1 MRPDVTATV
10 AVLAGLGL
18 GLGVMVTTGSAG
30 EPSTPGS
37 RTDAAGVAEAP
48 ATDPVPSTAAPVTI
62 SPSPADP
69 SPKPQRSSRGS
80 TYGKGK
86 IVPGRPVSI
95 DIPRLGVDTTVS
107 GISAVGGTLVPPAD
121 YTTVGWWQDG
131 PAPGAQHGTAII
143 TGHTVH
149 SGGGAFDELGDLQR
163 GDRVIVER
171 SRRDLEYVVS
181 SVRSYR
187 KGALAEDAA
196 TVFSGDV
203 EGRVALV
210 TCEDWNGEIY
220 LSNVVVIATN
230 PRPLRD
236 RS

>member
-37 RTDAAGVAEAP
+37 PTDAAEVADAP

-62 SPSPADP
+62 TRSPADP
-69 SPKPQRSSRGS
+69 SPKPERSSRGS
-80 TYGKGK
+80 TYGKGR

-95 DIPRLGVDTTVS
+95 DIPRLGVETTVS

-149 SGGGAFDELGDLQR
+149 SGGGAFDELGDLR
-163 GDRVIVER
+163 PGDRVIVAR

-187 KGALAEDAA
+187 KGHLAKDAG

-220 LSNVVVIATN
+220 LRNVVVIATN